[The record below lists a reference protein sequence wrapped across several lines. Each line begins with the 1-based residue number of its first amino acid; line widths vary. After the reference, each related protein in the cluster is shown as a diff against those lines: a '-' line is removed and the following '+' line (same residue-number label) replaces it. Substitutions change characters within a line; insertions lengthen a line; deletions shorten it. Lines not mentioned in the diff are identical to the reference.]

1 MIRRW
6 RRWSAPQRAELWAR
20 FKAGETL
27 KEIAAALGRHPGTV
41 QSVVEA
47 AGGCAPRGR
56 MRARWALQATERET
70 LARHVETGAGVRE
83 MARLLGRAPS
93 TISRELTRNGGR
105 AQYRAFAADAR
116 AWQQAARPKPC
127 RLAQCQRLRRLVARK
142 LARDW
147 SPAQI
152 AGWLRRTYPSA
163 PELHV
168 SAETIYR
175 SLFIQARGVLKR
187 ELTAHLRSQRAHR
200 RAQTAARQPTRRG
213 HLAGVVSIR
222 ERPAEAHDRA
232 VPGHWEGDLLLGA
245 GQSAVATLVERRS
258 RYVQLVR
265 VPNKETAA
273 VVDALIH
280 AVRRLPRQ
288 LMATLT
294 WDQGK
299 ELAQHHRFTLATDVA
314 VYFCDPRSPWQRGS
328 NENTNGLLRQY
339 FPRGTD
345 LRPYTQPQLDAIA
358 RRLNTRPRQTL
369 DFRTPAAVFN
379 EAVALTG

>member
-142 LARDW
+142 LARGGCAARI
-147 SPAQI
+147 PA
-152 AGWLRRTYPSA
+152 
-163 PELHV
+163 
-168 SAETIYR
+168 
-175 SLFIQARGVLKR
+175 
-187 ELTAHLRSQRAHR
+187 LRSCMC
-200 RAQTAARQPTRRG
+200 
-213 HLAGVVSIR
+213 
-222 ERPAEAHDRA
+222 RP
-232 VPGHWEGDLLLGA
+232 
-245 GQSAVATLVERRS
+245 
-258 RYVQLVR
+258 
-265 VPNKETAA
+265 K
-273 VVDALIH
+273 
-280 AVRRLPRQ
+280 
-288 LMATLT
+288 
-294 WDQGK
+294 
-299 ELAQHHRFTLATDVA
+299 RFTDRCSFRREA
-314 VYFCDPRSPWQRGS
+314 FSS
-328 NENTNGLLRQY
+328 EN
-339 FPRGTD
+339 
-345 LRPYTQPQLDAIA
+345 
-358 RRLNTRPRQTL
+358 
-369 DFRTPAAVFN
+369 
-379 EAVALTG
+379 